1 MSGVRKPTTAHAILK
16 TSSGWITRQNWSQAE
31 LPMYI
36 SNPVLDGATLYGLTS
51 RSKGRLFA
59 LDSATGK
66 QLWASE
72 GRYANNVQLRV
83 SGRTL
88 YALTDTG
95 ELIENDISSGH
106 PIETQRYE
114 VAKTAVWAAPVI
126 AGRQLFI
133 RDETTIR
140 AFALP

>member
-1 MSGVRKPTTAHAILK
+1 
-16 TSSGWITRQNWSQAE
+16 
-31 LPMYI
+31 MYL
-36 SNPVLDGATLYGLTS
+36 SNPVLDGPPLDGLPG
-51 RSKGRLFA
+51 RSEGRLFT
-59 LDSATGK
+59 LDSATGNH
-66 QLWASE
+66 LWASE

-83 SGRTL
+83 TGRTL

-95 ELIENDISSGH
+95 ELIVNDISSGR
-106 PIETQRYE
+106 PIEKQRYE